1 MGEKVTLVMT
11 RQEEKECVDDDYRD
25 GVQIGDSYGD
35 FCYEYLEHPNWCGQ
49 YDTEDFDSGVMCCAC
64 DGGIAEEADEGDEQD
79 EGNEVDEGEGDDD
92 EADEGDEGEGD
103 EGEADEGDDGEG
115 EADEGDEGEGDE
127 GEADEGDE
135 GEDLI
140 SCPCDCDPMEYTCW
154 EQCHA
159 CLDAIFGME
168 S

>member
-1 MGEKVTLVMT
+1 MG
-11 RQEEKECVDDDYRD
+11 YRD

-64 DGGIAEEADEGDEQD
+64 NGGIAE
-79 EGNEVDEGEGDDD
+79 

-115 EADEGDEGEGDE
+115 EADEGDEDE

-135 GEDLI
+135 GEGDEGEGEEGDEGDDLI